1 MRLGLWRRTFLAILL
16 IAATAQETATAQ
28 SYPEH
33 PVRLIVGLAA
43 GGPTDS
49 IARIVGRRL
58 SERLGQSVVVE
69 NKAGASGV
77 IAAQSVMNA
86 PADGYT
92 LLWAS
97 ASLPLLPITAPAANF
112 SPDRDLLPVAAAAV
126 APSIL
131 LVSASSAYKT
141 FADLASAIK
150 AAPGRLN
157 FGSPGV
163 GTSSHLAGAVMMHAG
178 GMPAVHVPYKGN
190 APVVQDLLAG
200 HIDFMYDSTITA
212 MPLIESH
219 KLRPLA
225 VTTLKRSAF
234 LPDTPTLDEC
244 GIAGFEML
252 PWHGIFAPKGTPS
265 AVVKRLEDDLQ
276 QVLANPA
283 VVEELAARGVEPY
296 YLNSK
301 DMQTLVGR
309 ETVMWRTKLQEM
321 GLNLAQ

>member
-1 MRLGLWRRTFLAILL
+1 MASGLWRAAALVLL
-16 IAATAQETATAQ
+16 IATAIPAAPAAAQ
-28 SYPEH
+28 TYPEH
-33 PVRLIVGLAA
+33 PIRMIVGLAA

-49 IARIVGRRL
+49 IARVVGRRL
-58 SERLGQSVVVE
+58 SDRIGKPIVVE
-69 NKAGASGV
+69 NRAGASGV
-77 IAAQSVMNA
+77 IAAQFVMNA
-86 PADGYT
+86 PPDGYT

-97 ASLPLLPITAPAANF
+97 ASLPLLPITAPSANF
-112 SPDRDLLPVAAAAV
+112 SPDRDLLSIAAAAV

-131 LVSASSAYKT
+131 LVSATSSYKT
-141 FADLASAIK
+141 FADLSSATK
-150 AAPGRLN
+150 ARPNQLN

-212 MPLIESH
+212 MPLINAN

-234 LPDTPTLDEC
+234 LPDTPTLDES

-252 PWHGIFAPKGTPS
+252 PWHGIFAPKGTPAS
-265 AVVKRLEDDLQ
+265 VVKRLEDDLR
-276 QVLANPA
+276 QVLANA
-283 VVEELAARGVEPY
+283 EVVEELAARGVEPY
-296 YLNSK
+296 FLNSQ
-301 DMQTLVGR
+301 DMQALVVR
-309 ETVMWRTKLQEM
+309 ETLTWRTKLKEM
-321 GLNLAQ
+321 GLDLTQ

>member
-1 MRLGLWRRTFLAILL
+1 MSLALL
-16 IAATAQETATAQ
+16 RKAALAVLLAAASAHSPAQT
-28 SYPEH
+28 YPEH
-33 PVRLIVGLAA
+33 PIRLIVGLAA
-43 GGPTDS
+43 GGPTDA
-49 IARIVGRRL
+49 IARIAAKRL
-58 SERLGQSVVVE
+58 SDRIGQSVIVE

-77 IAAQSVMNA
+77 IAAQFVMNA

-97 ASLPLLPITAPAANF
+97 ASLPLLPITAPSANF

-131 LVSASSAYKT
+131 LVSAGSAYKT
-141 FADLASAIK
+141 FADLAAAIK
-150 AAPGRLN
+150 TSPGRLN

-212 MPLIESH
+212 MPLINAN

-244 GIAGFEML
+244 GITGFEML
-252 PWHGIFAPKGTPS
+252 PWHGIFAPRGTPA
-265 AVVKRLEDDLQ
+265 AVVRRLEADLKEI
-276 QVLANPA
+276 LANPA

-296 YLNSK
+296 YLNST
-301 DMQTLVGR
+301 DMQTLVSR
-309 ETVMWRTKLQEM
+309 ETSMWRTKLQEM